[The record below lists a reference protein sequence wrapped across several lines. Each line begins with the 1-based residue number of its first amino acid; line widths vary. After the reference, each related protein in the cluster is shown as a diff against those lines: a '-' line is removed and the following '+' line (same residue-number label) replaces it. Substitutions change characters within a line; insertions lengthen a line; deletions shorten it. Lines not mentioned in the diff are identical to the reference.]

1 MRMDKELELYLTTV
15 EKCLK
20 NMPVSERIDV
30 IKELKSCMEELQLNT
45 ALSVKE
51 VLARLGSPKELAAG
65 YLGDKI
71 TIGHSFSFKKLMMV
85 FSFYSLVSISGM
97 FILPCGTV
105 LAGGLMLTGIFA
117 PVAGL
122 INLLGFFLGFDTSY
136 IQLQFGSDETHP
148 LLALPISIILGF
160 LVFILGKMTWKA
172 VIRYIRKVSTTKRR
186 LDDIK

>member
-1 MRMDKELELYLTTV
+1 MDKELEFYLITV
-15 EKCLK
+15 EKYLK

-30 IKELKSCMEELQLNT
+30 IKELKSCIEELQLNNALT
-45 ALSVKE
+45 AKDI
-51 VLARLGSPKELAAG
+51 LARLGSPEELAAG

-71 TIGHSFSFKKLMMV
+71 TMGHSFSFKKLLMV
-85 FSFYSLVSISGM
+85 FSFYSLVSLSGM
-97 FILPCGTV
+97 FIIPCGTV

-136 IQLQFGSDETHP
+136 IQLQFGSYETHP
-148 LLALPISIILGF
+148 LLALPITILLGV
-160 LVFILGKMTWKA
+160 LVFILGRVTWKA
-172 VIRYIRKVSTTKRR
+172 VIKYIRKVSTIKRT